1 MVAAP
6 QPNPAKPK
14 PNRNAIHR
22 RGAEIAEISA
32 EKTKNKLNGRGGL
45 CADPGGAQR
54 EQRARRKYS
63 TSSGKNSTR
72 EVLTLDDVDV
82 AVLIGEAHLAAA
94 AGDFPV
100 DRIRRKGAA
109 HRHFLLGVNAPE

>member
-63 TSSGKNSTR
+63 ASSGKNSTR

-100 DRIRRKGAA
+100 DRIRCKGAA
-109 HRHFLLGVNAPE
+109 HRHFLLGVNPPE